1 MQLTPR
7 LGIRIAL
14 ALFVRF
20 LFYAL
25 LFCCEAACTVLASL
39 SPVAVIPF
47 EYHQGLLWIQIKA
60 EQADRPLQFLFDTG
74 ASVSVINC
82 DTAKVLR
89 LTGGRTIHV
98 NGVNATA
105 VGQWPVKLSAKAGRL
120 KLPSK
125 YLSLDLSQLA
135 LSCGQPVDGLLGAD
149 FLRGRVVE
157 IDFNKHQL
165 RILKSAESAK
175 EDVILPIKHSGDCYV
190 VSVTVN
196 NQKNQSLRLDTGC
209 ASPLQWVTGDSHG
222 SVQVTTPAIGLAAC
236 LIPQTKTTVS
246 LGDLTF
252 NHVATGMHDQAIF
265 SGEAGLLGN
274 GLLSRFA
281 SVTID
286 AKSKHLI
293 LSQK

>member
-1 MQLTPR
+1 M
-7 LGIRIAL
+7 
-14 ALFVRF
+14 RF

-25 LFCCEAACTVLASL
+25 LFCCEAACPVWASP

-47 EYHQGLLWIQIKA
+47 EYNQGLLWIQIKSN
-60 EQADRPLQFLFDTG
+60 QADRPLQFLFDTG
-74 ASVSVINC
+74 ASVSVINS

-98 NGVNATA
+98 NGVNTTA

-120 KLPSK
+120 NLPSK

-135 LSCGQPVDGLLGAD
+135 LSCGRPVDGLLGAD
-149 FLRGRVVE
+149 FLRSRVVE
-157 IDFNKHQL
+157 IDFKNHRL
-165 RILKSAESAK
+165 RILKSAASTK
-175 EDVILPIKHSGDCYV
+175 GDVILPIKHCGDCYV
-190 VSVTVN
+190 VSVTIN

-209 ASPLQWVTGDSHG
+209 ASPIQWVTGDSHG
-222 SVQVTTPAIGLAAC
+222 SVQATTPAIGLAAC
-236 LIPQTKTTVS
+236 LIPQTKTTIS
-246 LGDLTF
+246 LGDVTF
-252 NHVATGMHDQAIF
+252 GHVATGIHDQAIF

-286 AKSKHLI
+286 AKSEHLI
-293 LSQK
+293 LSRK